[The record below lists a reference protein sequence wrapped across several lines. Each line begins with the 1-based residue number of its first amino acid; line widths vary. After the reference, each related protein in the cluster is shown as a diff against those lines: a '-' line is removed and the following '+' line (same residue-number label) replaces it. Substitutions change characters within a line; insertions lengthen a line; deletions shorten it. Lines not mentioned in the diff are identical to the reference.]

1 MSSQSKKSLKK
12 EVPASEP
19 SVMHIS
25 QDTIKRLARD
35 VRNIRKNPLDSN
47 GIYYH
52 HDEENILKG
61 YAMIIGPPD
70 TIYEGGYYFFEFNYP
85 SDYPASP
92 PKVTFRTNKD
102 RVRFNPNLYTSG
114 KVCLSMLNTWRGEQW
129 TSCQTISTVL
139 LTICTIFTN
148 TPLLNEPGVTST
160 HRDFRT
166 YHRIIEYKNIEI
178 AIMDIVNKHSHIYLP
193 FFDYFYENVMEHF
206 KSNASNIQERIRML
220 KSNNSANLCVKAQ
233 TSLYSMLHMLD
244 YAGLETTYQ
253 AFYDKHMG
261 VVSKCKPSSGDGGKE
276 KPALTTRSK
285 KKAVTKK
292 VPKSSSKLKESD
304 SAPETPKETDMLD
317 LLDLLESDADN
328 SVLPSD
334 VHSDENI
341 FLLEDSDTNLL
352 PPPTPVK
359 KTRAKKGKLKQTI

>member
-1 MSSQSKKSLKK
+1 MYMSNHKPLKK
-12 EVPASEP
+12 EPAINEP

-25 QDTIKRLARD
+25 PDTIKRLARD

-61 YAMIIGPPD
+61 YAMIIGPSE

-85 SDYPASP
+85 CDYPASP

-148 TPLLNEPGVTST
+148 NSLLNEPGVTSA
-160 HRDFRT
+160 HRDFNT
-166 YHRIIEYKNIEI
+166 YHRIIEFKNIEI

-193 FFDYFYENVMEHF
+193 FFDYFYENVMDHF
-206 KSNASNIQERIRML
+206 KSNASNIQDRIRIL
-220 KSNNSANLCVKAQ
+220 KSNNTANLCVKPHTA
-233 TSLYSMLHMLD
+233 LYRMSYMLD
-244 YAGLETTYQ
+244 YVELESKYQ
-253 AFYDKHMG
+253 LFYDKHMG
-261 VVSKCKPSSGDGGKE
+261 TVSKCKPSSTDEKKE
-276 KPALTTRSK
+276 KTVPKPRAKTK
-285 KKAVTKK
+285 VVTKK
-292 VPKSSSKLKESD
+292 ETKTSHKTQKSTV
-304 SAPETPKETDMLD
+304 ETPKEKEMLD
-317 LLDLLESDADN
+317 LLDLLEGGADN
-328 SVLPSD
+328 SILSKDSNP
-334 VHSDENI
+334 DENI
-341 FLLEDSDTNLL
+341 FLLEDDDTNLM

-359 KTRAKKGKLKQTI
+359 KTRAKKSKLKLTI

>member
-1 MSSQSKKSLKK
+1 MSNHKPLKK
-12 EVPASEP
+12 EPAISEP

-25 QDTIKRLARD
+25 PDTIKRLARD

-61 YAMIIGPPD
+61 YAMIIGPSE

-85 SDYPASP
+85 CDYPASP
-92 PKVTFRTNKD
+92 PKVIFRTNKD

-148 TPLLNEPGVTST
+148 NSLLNEPGVTST
-160 HRDFRT
+160 HRDFNT
-166 YHRIIEYKNIEI
+166 YHRIIEFKNIEI

-193 FFDYFYENVMEHF
+193 FFDHFYENVMEHF
-206 KSNASNIQERIRML
+206 KSNASNIQDRIRVL
-220 KSNNSANLCVKAQ
+220 KGNNSKNLCVKSQ
-233 TSLYSMLHMLD
+233 TGLYSMSYMLD
-244 YAGLETTYQ
+244 YAELESNYQ
-253 AFYDKHMG
+253 LFYDKHMG
-261 VVSKCKPSSGDGGKE
+261 IVSKCKPKPSSIDDKKE
-276 KPALTTRSK
+276 KTVTKTRSK
-285 KKAVTKK
+285 TKVITKKATKTSTK
-292 VPKSSSKLKESD
+292 TQKSTV
-304 SAPETPKETDMLD
+304 ETPKETEMLD
-317 LLDLLESDADN
+317 LLDLLESDTDN
-328 SVLPSD
+328 SVLPLDSNP
-334 VHSDENI
+334 DENI
-341 FLLEDSDTNLL
+341 FLLEDDDTNLM

-359 KTRAKKGKLKQTI
+359 KPRAKKSKLKLTI